1 VDFGLW
7 TLDFRLL
14 WSSLCTRPRRRLP
27 LPEEQTRGTGHLRSG
42 QRDLGLARY
51 EIHVGMADKPG
62 TVVELESPPAA
73 QDGEILELS
82 LEDGLVLQVQARS
95 ASPYCRVVGERSA
108 HDRRISDKE
117 RTVPSNMDHTRGRAA
132 RHFLAIHHPCPR
144 CMASE
149 VLITHRGVMMVTLY
163 CTACRHGWGEAP
175 TALAV
180 AARMDRRAIERPDIT
195 NRRVADRVPPP
206 ICAYCSTD
214 SLVRSVRRTANE
226 VYFAC
231 DGCDVMWTLPRP
243 RHGHGHPRPLE
254 SR

>member
-1 VDFGLW
+1 MDSGL
-7 TLDFRLL
+7 F
-14 WSSLCTRPRRRLP
+14 WSPHCIRRRRRLP
-27 LPEEQTRGTGHLRSG
+27 LPEQQTCGTGHLRSG

-51 EIHVGMADKPG
+51 EVHVGMADKPG
-62 TVVELESPPAA
+62 TIVELESPPVA

-82 LEDGLVLQVQARS
+82 LEDGRLLQIQARG

-108 HDRRISDKE
+108 QVRRTTDKKSG
-117 RTVPSNMDHTRGRAA
+117 VPSMDQTRRRADR

-149 VLITHRGVMMVTLY
+149 VLVTHRGVMMVTLY

-175 TALAV
+175 TAIAV

-195 NRRVADRVPPP
+195 NPRAADRVPPP
-206 ICAYCSTD
+206 ICAYCATD
-214 SLVRSVRRTANE
+214 SLVRSVRRTADE

-231 DGCDVMWTLPRP
+231 DGCEVMWSLPRP
-243 RHGHGHPRPLE
+243 RHGQRHPRPLE

>member
-1 VDFGLW
+1 
-7 TLDFRLL
+7 
-14 WSSLCTRPRRRLP
+14 
-27 LPEEQTRGTGHLRSG
+27 LPEEQTCGTGHVRSG

-51 EIHVGMADKPG
+51 EIHVGTADKSEA
-62 TVVELESPPAA
+62 VVELESPPAA

-82 LEDGLVLQVQARS
+82 LEDGRVLQIRAQS

-108 HDRRISDKE
+108 HDRRSADKE
-117 RTVPSNMDHTRGRAA
+117 PALPSNMDHSRRRAEP

-149 VLITHRGVMMVTLY
+149 VLVTHRGVMMVTLY

-175 TALAV
+175 TAIAV
-180 AARMDRRAIERPDIT
+180 AARIDRRAIERPKTT
-195 NRRVADRVPPP
+195 NRRAADRVPPP
-206 ICAYCSTD
+206 VCAYCSTD
-214 SLVRSVRRTANE
+214 SFVRSVRRTADE

-231 DGCDVMWTLPRP
+231 DGCEAMWALPRP
-243 RHGHGHPRPLE
+243 RYGQGRPRPLE